1 MLTVHHLENSRSQ
14 RVLWLLEELGA
25 EYDVKRYERDKKTSL
40 APAALKAVHP
50 TGKSPLLEDD
60 GAVIAET
67 GAIIEYL
74 VAKHDGALAPAP
86 GTPDHLR
93 YKYWLHA
100 AEGSFAP
107 LLVTTLFLNRM
118 ETAPMPFFARPIAK
132 RLTNGLREGYLNHT
146 MKALFGYL
154 EAELGKAEWLAGDA
168 LTGADVMMSF
178 PMEGLSMRGDIS
190 AYPNI
195 DGFLKRIH
203 ARPAYKR
210 ALERGGPYALM
221 R

>member
-14 RVLWLLEELGA
+14 RVLWLLEELSA
-25 EYDVKRYERDKKTSL
+25 EYDVRRYERDKKTSL

-86 GTPDHLR
+86 GTPEYLR

-146 MKALFGYL
+146 MKTLFGYL

>member
-14 RVLWLLEELGA
+14 RVLWFLEELGA
-25 EYDVKRYERDKKTSL
+25 QYEIRRYERDKKTSL

-50 TGKSPLLEDD
+50 TGKSPVLEDA

-74 VAKHDGALAPAP
+74 VDKYDGALAPAP
-86 GTPDHLR
+86 GGPEHLR

-107 LLVTTLFLNRM
+107 LLVMTLFLNRM
-118 ETAPMPFFARPIAK
+118 EAAPMPFFARPIAK
-132 RLTNGLREGYLNHT
+132 RLTNGVRQGYLDHT
-146 MKALFGYL
+146 MKALFGHL
-154 EAELGKAEWLAGDA
+154 ETELGKSEWLAGDA

-178 PMEGLSMRGDIS
+178 PMEGLSMRGDLS
-190 AYPNI
+190 AYPKI